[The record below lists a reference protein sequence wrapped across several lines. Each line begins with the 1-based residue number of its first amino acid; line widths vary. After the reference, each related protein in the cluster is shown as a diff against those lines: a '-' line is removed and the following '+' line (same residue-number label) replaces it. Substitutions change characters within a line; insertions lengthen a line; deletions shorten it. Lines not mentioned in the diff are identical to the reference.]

1 MADAGMEVRLR
12 VARCSS
18 LVALALAL
26 VSVPSAHARPCGGAC
41 EPQRLQYPPPKG
53 LPMLITG
60 GALFVVGI
68 PTLFVGTTLVLS
80 TQEQPGPL
88 PYGGL
93 AFAIPGAAMVLL
105 GIPLAAVGAVRFER
119 FLRRSRS
126 WSVAPT
132 AGRGAG
138 GAPTAGVTIRF

>member
-1 MADAGMEVRLR
+1 MR
-12 VARCSS
+12 VARCPP

-26 VSVPSAHARPCGGAC
+26 VSVRSAYARPCGGAC
-41 EPQRLQYPPPKG
+41 EAPRLQYPAPRG

-60 GALFVVGI
+60 GALFVLGI
-68 PTLFVGTTLVLS
+68 PTLFIGTTLTLGRGP
-80 TQEQPGPL
+80 EQPGPL
-88 PYGGL
+88 PHGGL
-93 AFAIPGAAMVLL
+93 AFAVPGAAMVLL
-105 GIPLAAVGAVRFER
+105 GIPLTALGAVRFER